1 MAKIVEEPSYREKR
15 FLFKDRFQAGE
26 ILAVKLK
33 EYAVKSEAIVLA
45 VPSGGVPVGYSIAKS
60 LSLPLDVIIVRKIQV
75 PWNTEA
81 GFGALA
87 WDGEIVFN
95 KSLMKDLN
103 LTEEMIEVS
112 VSKTE
117 KIIQTRLRRFRGDKP
132 MPHLEGKSAI
142 IVDDGLASGFTML
155 AAIRSVKKMKPK
167 ETVVAVPT
175 ASVSAIRLLQSEV
188 DALVSLNIRSGPTF
202 AVADAYI
209 DWYDLSDD
217 EVKEILEKT

>member
-1 MAKIVEEPSYREKR
+1 MVKIVEEPSYREKR

-26 ILAVKLK
+26 ILAAKLK
-33 EYAVKSEAIVLA
+33 EYGGTSEAIVLA

-81 GFGALA
+81 GFGALV

-95 KSLMKDLN
+95 ESLIRDLN

-132 MPHLEGKSAI
+132 MPNLEGKNVI

-175 ASVSAIRLLQSEV
+175 SSVSAIRLLQSEV
-188 DALVSLNIRSGPTF
+188 DVLVCLNIRSGPTF